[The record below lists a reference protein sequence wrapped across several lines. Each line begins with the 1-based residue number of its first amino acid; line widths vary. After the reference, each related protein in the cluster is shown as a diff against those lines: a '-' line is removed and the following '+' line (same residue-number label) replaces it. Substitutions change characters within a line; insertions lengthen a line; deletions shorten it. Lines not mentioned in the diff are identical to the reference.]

1 MKFEIEVEGA
11 RELVEKFEKV
21 QDGVADLRKN
31 AIWLKV
37 QQAFYR
43 EVKDHFAGEGTGQ
56 SGKWKELSSPYK
68 EQKAKKW
75 GAVPILQA
83 SGKMYR
89 SLTRENG
96 DAIVDKQ
103 PLEMTLGTKV
113 PYAKYHQ
120 GGTKAPA
127 TRSGRRS
134 KGLAGPMPNLM
145 GPQRGG
151 MPARPVFDFTED
163 QKRKIVQPV
172 QDGLRQLIAN
182 ARLKG

>member
-1 MKFEIEVEGA
+1 MKFEIEVEGVK
-11 RELVEKFEKV
+11 ELVTAFEKV

-68 EQKAKKW
+68 EWKAKKW

-83 SGKMYR
+83 SGKMYK
-89 SLTRENG
+89 SLTREG
-96 DAIVDKQ
+96 ADAIVDKQ

-113 PYAKYHQ
+113 KYAKYHQ
-120 GGTKAPA
+120 GGTK
-127 TRSGRRS
+127 
-134 KGLAGPMPNLM
+134 K
-145 GPQRGG
+145 
-151 MPARPVFDFTED
+151 MPARPVYDFTQD